1 MAAAPNSR
9 LMRDMKSKAARDP
22 SKPVFKNIAPEEALQ
37 ETLDRAYSWMI
48 YWATA
53 ADKLSIEDRWRS
65 TINGKIPHEA
75 IRAEAEYRQEV
86 AYLAARA
93 LDLGI
98 AERRVALEERT
109 ANALIGVLDAAMDAA
124 GLNKTQRRALGAGLR
139 EAIEGQA
146 TERDPQP
153 QTVAA

>member
-1 MAAAPNSR
+1 MAGTKNSR
-9 LMRDMKSKAARDP
+9 LMRDMKARAALDP
-22 SKPVFKNIAPEEALQ
+22 SRPAFNDVSPEQALQ

-48 YWATA
+48 YWATV

-98 AERRVALEERT
+98 AERQVALNERT
-109 ANALIGVLDAAMDAA
+109 AAALVGVLDQAMDAA
-124 GLNKTQRRALGAGLR
+124 GLNKDQRRALGAGLR
-139 EAIEGQA
+139 EAIEGTA
-146 TERDPQP
+146 TERPEL
-153 QTVAA
+153 TAAA